1 MGSLITAWTLALA
14 LGVRHASEPDHLVA
28 VSTLVAGEPNARRA
42 ARLGAIWGI
51 GHSLALLVVGGAL
64 LVLHGQLSV
73 RMAAVFELGVAGMLL
88 LLGFR
93 SIARAVQIRRGESGH
108 EHGHGHMYGG
118 WRSLSVGL
126 VHGLAGSG
134 ALTALALASM
144 PSLGSGLVYMVCF
157 GLGSVVG
164 MAALSGLIGVPL
176 SRACSRLQL
185 RAAALAT
192 TGLLSVVV
200 GLAWGWPLLS
210 RV

>member
-1 MGSLITAWTLALA
+1 LITAWTLALA

-28 VSTLVAGEPNARRA
+28 VSTLVAGAPNARRA

-64 LVLHGQLSV
+64 LVLHGELSE

-88 LLGFR
+88 VLGVR
-93 SIARAVQIRRGESGH
+93 SIARALALRSSKPVHAHVHEMSG
-108 EHGHGHMYGG
+108 G
-118 WRSLSVGL
+118 RPLLVGL

-144 PSLGSGLVYMVCF
+144 PSLGSGLVYMVFF

-164 MAALSGLIGVPL
+164 MAALSGLIGMPL
-176 SRACSRLQL
+176 SRICARLQL

-192 TGLLSVVV
+192 TGALSVAV